1 MTGKRRSGA
10 LAGALALVLTATAP
24 AAAQEGGEDQQ
35 QSNPEELAREGAERI
50 MRAIEGILQ
59 FIPQYGMPRIQEDG
73 DIVIPRLNPP
83 EEDGQQNDEP
93 SDGGDAP
100 APQTEI

>member
-1 MTGKRRSGA
+1 MARTGFPRAASAA
-10 LAGALALVLTATAP
+10 LAVLLVAATATP
-24 AAAQEGGEDQQ
+24 TAAQDSGDEQ
-35 QSNPEELAREGAERI
+35 QSNPQELAREGAERI

-83 EEDGQQNDEP
+83 QDEEK
-93 SDGGDAP
+93 DAP
-100 APQTEI
+100 DADGESTAPQTKI